1 VSGADQ
7 ALRDLAQRIR
17 IDSLQMTHQSRA
29 SHIGS
34 CFSIAELLAVL
45 YGAVLRYRA
54 AEPEWPQRDR
64 LIVSKGHAAAAVY
77 AVLAAVGYFP
87 HERLAAFYRNGG
99 GLPGH
104 VTRGIAGVEVSTG
117 SLGHGL
123 PIALG
128 MALADQRDGT
138 PQRVFCLISD
148 GECDEG
154 TTWEA
159 ALFAAQ
165 HRLANLTVLLDS
177 NRIQSLGR
185 VSEVLDLEPLA
196 DKWRSF
202 GWAVR
207 EVDGHDVTALRETLQ
222 QLPFH
227 ADQPNIVIART
238 IKGRG
243 VSFMEDRLLWHYRSA
258 QGDEYAA
265 ALAELQAGTT
275 AAEAP

>member
-1 VSGADQ
+1 VSAADQ
-7 ALRDLAQRIR
+7 ALRQLAQRIR
-17 IDSLQMTHQSRA
+17 LDSLQMTHQSRA

-54 AEPEWPQRDR
+54 VEPDWPQRDR

-77 AVLAAVGYFP
+77 AVLAAVGFFP

-104 VTRGIAGVEVSTG
+104 VTRGVAGVEVSTG

-128 MALADQRDGT
+128 MALAAQRDGA

-159 ALFAAQ
+159 ALFAAH
-165 HRLANLTVLLDS
+165 HRLANLTVLLDY
-177 NRIQSLGR
+177 NQIQSLGR
-185 VSEVLDLEPLA
+185 VSEVLELEPLT

-207 EVDGHDVTALRETLQ
+207 SVDGHDVSALRETLQ
-222 QLPFH
+222 QLPLE
-227 ADQPNIVIART
+227 PERPSVIIART
-238 IKGRG
+238 VKGQG
-243 VSFMEDRLLWHYRSA
+243 VSFMQDRLLWHYRSA

-265 ALAELQAGTT
+265 ALHELQAGAA
-275 AAEAP
+275 AAEVS